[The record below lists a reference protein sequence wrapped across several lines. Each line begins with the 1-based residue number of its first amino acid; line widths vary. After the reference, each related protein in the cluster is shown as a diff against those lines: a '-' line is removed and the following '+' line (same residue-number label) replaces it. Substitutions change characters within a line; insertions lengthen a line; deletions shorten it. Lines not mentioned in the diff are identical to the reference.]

1 MSEDALKEGLLDH
14 LVALRNCL
22 LRSILSVLAVFLAL
36 FPFNNRIYEFFAAPL
51 IDALPE
57 GTSMISTGVVS
68 PFLVPLMMTLFLAL
82 VIALPYVLFEIWRF
96 VAPGLYRNEKRLLA
110 PLVLSSTLL
119 FYLGMA
125 FAHFVLFNIV
135 FGFMVRIAPESI
147 VYSPDIQNHLTF
159 ALRIFLCFGIAFEAP
174 ILVFVLVRAGFVSV
188 STLQRGRGYV
198 IVLLLVVAA
207 ILTPPDMFS
216 QLLLAGPV
224 WVLYEIGLLVAA
236 KTMPREEEPE
246 DEKGTATPEREQQ
259 EGTSA

>member
-1 MSEDALKEGLLDH
+1 MSDDAFKEGLLDH

-22 LRSILSVLAVFLAL
+22 LRSILSVLLVFLGL
-36 FPFNNRIYEFFAAPL
+36 FPFNGKIYELFAQPL

-57 GTSMISTGVVS
+57 GTNMISTGVVG

-82 VIALPYVLFEIWRF
+82 ALALPYVLYEVWRF
-96 VAPGLYRNEKRLLA
+96 VAPGLYANEKRMLV
-110 PLVLSSTLL
+110 PLVLSSTFL

-174 ILVFVLVRAGFVSV
+174 ILVFVLVRAGLVEID
-188 STLQRGRGYV
+188 TLRNGRGYM
-198 IVLLLVVAA
+198 IVLLLIVSA

-216 QLLLAGPV
+216 QLVLAVPV
-224 WVLYEIGLLVAA
+224 WLLYELGLFVAA
-236 KTMPREEEPE
+236 KTLRKREAAGEEKAE
-246 DEKGTATPEREQQ
+246 AT
-259 EGTSA
+259 EGKPSA